1 MAMIYAA
8 ALALVAV
15 SAVALAIGLLSEHRT
30 NVIVL
35 SVLAATGA
43 LILLWSGVARS
54 RRVRRP
60 DPSGGA

>member
-1 MAMIYAA
+1 MALIYAA

-35 SVLAATGA
+35 SVLAGTGA
-43 LILLWSGVARS
+43 LILLWAGVAR
-54 RRVRRP
+54 RPRLRRP
-60 DPSGGA
+60 VPPGGA

>member
-1 MAMIYAA
+1 MALIYAA
-8 ALALVAV
+8 ALALVAI

-35 SVLAATGA
+35 SVLAGTGA

-54 RRVRRP
+54 QRVRP
-60 DPSGGA
+60 PGPSGGA